1 MLIVSALAI
10 LLTWGVVAIVL
21 IGIGSLVL
29 RRFTA
34 EFLLTDSFWMAL
46 AASVALLEV
55 WSCFS
60 PVNPASG
67 ILLCSL
73 GAAGLALNRRIL
85 LRQIKFVW
93 KTARSIFVPYLV
105 LVLFLALRASGPCDY
120 YDTGLY
126 GAAAVRWIQTYPV
139 VPGLANLHGRLGFNS
154 SVFLCIASLNQ
165 WLWKGLA
172 FHLFTGLLIAAI
184 WSPILRALSRLL
196 RDSSKSPA
204 DWFYSIIGI
213 PLAFWTVRGVLVGT
227 LTDEPATILCLAGAG
242 ILLEELE
249 RKDAEGN
256 SRLVPP
262 RLLVATALFTLALT
276 FKESTIVFAFLAW
289 CLAFR
294 WICFPPTP
302 TVGRGTH
309 IAGAICFSTAIIL
322 PWCVR
327 GILLSGYPFFP
338 SSIFGLPV
346 DWRVPPSIVQWYFA
360 GARSWGRMPDVEL
373 ADTRGYAWLRPW
385 LEHALRDRASFQA
398 PVLICLVGLAA
409 VLGLWFLKK
418 NLSFYPWLWLLLPSL
433 VGAVFWFATSPAF
446 RFGLFA
452 IWTTTGTLGAWA
464 IVSLQSVLPRL
475 ARTRMILTGLFA
487 LSIWCLISFGW
498 KPPYERLLASPAVM
512 SLPESS
518 LITRQTQSGLTV
530 QVPKEGNQCWDA
542 QLPCTPYFDETL
554 RLRKSSSLRSGFQ
567 SDAQEKILPRFQV
580 GQP

>member
-1 MLIVSALAI
+1 MLIASALAI
-10 LLTWGVVAIVL
+10 LLTWTVVAIIL

-29 RRFTA
+29 RRFAA
-34 EFLLTDSFWMAL
+34 EFQLTDSFWMGLAL
-46 AASVALLEV
+46 SVTFLEV

-67 ILLCSL
+67 ILLCCL
-73 GAAGLALNRRIL
+73 GAAGLAINRLTL
-85 LRQIKFVW
+85 LRQIKLVW
-93 KTARSIFVPYLV
+93 KTARSTFVPYLV
-105 LVLFLALRASGPCDY
+105 VVLFLALRVSGPCDY

-184 WSPILRALSRLL
+184 WSVILRALSRLTFN
-196 RDSSKSPA
+196 SSSSPA

-213 PLAFWTVRGVLVGT
+213 PLAFWTARGVLVGT
-227 LTDEPATILCLAGAG
+227 LTDEPATSLCLAGVG
-242 ILLEELE
+242 ILLEELQP
-249 RKDAEGN
+249 KDAEGD
-256 SRLVPP
+256 SGLAPA
-262 RLLVATALFTLALT
+262 RLLVATTLFALALT
-276 FKESTIVFAFLAW
+276 FKESTIIFVFLAW

-302 TVGRGTH
+302 TVDRRTH
-309 IAGAICFSTAIIL
+309 IVGAIGFSTAIIL

-338 SSIFGLPV
+338 SSIFSLPV
-346 DWRVPPSIVQWYFA
+346 GWRVPPSIARWYFV

-373 ADTRGYAWLRPW
+373 ADTRGYAWFRPW

-398 PVLICLVGLAA
+398 PVLICLVALAV

-418 NLSFYPWLWLLLPSL
+418 NLSIYPWLWLLLPSL
-433 VGAVFWFATSPAF
+433 AGTVFWFAASPAF

-464 IVSLQSVLPRL
+464 IVSLQSALPRL
-475 ARTRMILTGLFA
+475 PSTRMILTGLFA
-487 LSIWCLISFGW
+487 LSVWCLISFGW
-498 KPPYERLLASPAVM
+498 KPPYQRLLASPALM
-512 SLPESS
+512 QLPESP
-518 LITRQTQSGLTV
+518 LIIRQTLSGLTV
-530 QVPKEGNQCWDA
+530 QVPKEGNQCWDVP
-542 QLPCTPYFDETL
+542 LPCTPYFDETL

-567 SDAQEKILPRFQV
+567 SDAQEKILPRFQI